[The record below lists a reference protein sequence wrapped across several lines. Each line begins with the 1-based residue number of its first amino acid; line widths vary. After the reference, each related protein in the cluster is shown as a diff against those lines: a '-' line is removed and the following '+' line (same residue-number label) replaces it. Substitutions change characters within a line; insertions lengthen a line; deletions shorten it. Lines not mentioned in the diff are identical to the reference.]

1 MAKKEPFVPTDGIP
15 RCGWVHDELDMAYH
29 DAEWGTPLHDD
40 RRLFELLILEGMQA
54 GLSWNLI
61 LHRREGMRRAF
72 DGFDPNIIA
81 NYGDDK
87 KAELLQ
93 NPEVIRNRA
102 KIAALVTNARAFL
115 QVQQEFG
122 TFDAYIWSFVNGKPI
137 ENNWQAISE
146 MPASTPLSDE
156 MSKALKKRGF
166 KFVGTTIC
174 YSYMQAAGLVND
186 HVAGCHL
193 APKNVTL

>member
-1 MAKKEPFVPTDGIP
+1 MAKKEPFVPADGIP
-15 RCGWVHDELDMAYH
+15 RCSWVHDELDMAYH
-29 DAEWGTPLHDD
+29 DEEWGTPLHDD

-54 GLSWNLI
+54 GLSWSLI
-61 LHRREGMRRAF
+61 LHRREAMRRAF

-87 KAELLQ
+87 LAELLQ

-102 KIAALVTNARAFL
+102 KIAALVTNAKAFL
-115 QVQQEFG
+115 QVQREFG
-122 TFDAYIWSFVNGKPI
+122 SFDAYLWGFVNGKPI
-137 ENNWQAISE
+137 ENHLRTAADV
-146 MPASTPLSDE
+146 PVSTPLSDE

-193 APKNVTL
+193 APKKAKP

>member
-1 MAKKEPFVPTDGIP
+1 MAKKEPFVPADGIP

-29 DAEWGTPLHDD
+29 DEEWGTPLHDD

-54 GLSWNLI
+54 GLSWSLI
-61 LHRREGMRRAF
+61 LHRREAMRRAF

-87 KAELLQ
+87 LAELLQ

-102 KIAALVTNARAFL
+102 KIAALVTNAKAFL

-122 TFDAYIWSFVNGKPI
+122 SFDAYIWGFVNGKPI
-137 ENNWQAISE
+137 ENYLQTAADV
-146 MPASTPLSDE
+146 PVSTPLSDE

-186 HVAGCHL
+186 HMADCHL
-193 APKNVTL
+193 APKKAKP